1 MKIKSLKLL
10 RICVLVLGWLL
21 IAGVLMGV
29 LGQANRYNK
38 AQNDMVGYMTIVA
51 GEFKIGSAL
60 EWFFS
65 GFGNAFLAFLIAA
78 VLRMIERQAPVGI
91 EYANRLMVVCCFS
104 YLANALIQFHDLIKS
119 FFATLKLTGGF
130 YWWLLPTELALWV
143 PAIAPILYTAAIYA
157 LYRYFTTMVEFESEV
172 A

>member
-1 MKIKSLKLL
+1 MKTKSLKLL

-29 LGQANRYNK
+29 WSQANRYEQ
-38 AQNDMVGYMTIVA
+38 AQNDKTGYMAVVA
-51 GEFKIGSAL
+51 GEFKIESAF

-78 VLRMIERQAPVGI
+78 VVQMIERQAPVGI
-91 EYANRLMVVCCFS
+91 EYANRLMLVCCFS
-104 YLANALIQFHDLIKS
+104 YLANALIQFHGLIQG
-119 FFATLKLTGGF
+119 FLLTLNDGF
-130 YWWLLPTELALWV
+130 YWRFLPTELVLSV
-143 PAIAPILYTAAIYA
+143 PAIAPILYTAVIYA
-157 LYRYFTTMVEFESEV
+157 LYRHFTAMVRFESEV